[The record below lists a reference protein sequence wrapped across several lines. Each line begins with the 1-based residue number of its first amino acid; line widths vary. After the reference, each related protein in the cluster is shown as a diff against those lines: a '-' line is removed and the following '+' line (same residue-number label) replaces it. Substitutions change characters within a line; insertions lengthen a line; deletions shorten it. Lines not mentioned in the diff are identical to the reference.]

1 MATSICIDDSD
12 DFLNRLFKNTNIL
25 NTRLKIIKNNNTK
38 NNNTKNNNT
47 RQKKTRNN
55 TQKRNDQHLDLFW
68 LKTYVSEKTRE
79 IVDYNFDDF
88 LKLYNLYQQSTLQIN
103 IIENSIIQKSELDNT
118 LAKLPR
124 HFIWDENKVMIRESL
139 IDPTNNSCKYI
150 LVKYFFE
157 RFNGNIE
164 LYYKNNDS
172 LTNIIKVIKLFT
184 KIIGFYA
191 KYASIKKYFTKLP
204 NFKIFYTD
212 FNKCLPRKEQI
223 LGQEEINS
231 AFALENEIILY
242 RRQEILKIMIHELQ
256 HFYRFDFGGREMET
270 PTLKLRD
277 LLGKTYNLSVPTH
290 KINPTESYAE
300 TNATILNTIFS
311 IPSPLTKEKLASS
324 LSTEM
329 MFSIYQLGKLFN
341 FQNINNS
348 HHIYKTHKLTKTFKQ
363 NSFAFEYY
371 YLKSKLLFNYNGF
384 IGFINNIHIYNE
396 TENLKNSNLL
406 NLKFPRDLAHR
417 FNLFE
422 NFGNDLLINDQ
433 DFNND
438 FDKALNIVIK
448 SKQSDKNLRMTKLE
462 IPF

>member
-1 MATSICIDDSD
+1 MATSICIDDSEG
-12 DFLNRLFKNTNIL
+12 FLNRLFKNTNIL
-25 NTRLKIIKNNNTK
+25 NTRLNTAKNNTK
-38 NNNTKNNNT
+38 TKNNTK
-47 RQKKTRNN
+47 
-55 TQKRNDQHLDLFW
+55 KRNDQNLDLFW
-68 LKTYVSEKTRE
+68 LKRYVSEKTRE

-88 LKLYNLYQQSTLQIN
+88 VKLFNLYKQSASQIN
-103 IIENSIIQKSELDNT
+103 IIENSIIQKSELDNK

-124 HFIWDENKVMIRESL
+124 HFIWDENKIMISKSL
-139 IDPTNNSCKYI
+139 IEPTNNSCKYI

-164 LYYKNNDS
+164 LYYKNDDS
-172 LTNIIKVIKLFT
+172 LTNIIKVIKLCT
-184 KIIGFYA
+184 KIICFYA

-212 FNKCLPRKEQI
+212 FNKCLPRKDQI

-231 AFALENEIILY
+231 AFALENEIVLY
-242 RRQEILKIMIHELQ
+242 RRQEIFKIIIHELQ
-256 HFYRFDFGGREMET
+256 HFYRFDFGGKEMET

-277 LLGKTYNLSVPTH
+277 LLGKTYNLSVPSH

-311 IPSPLTKEKLASS
+311 ISSPLTKEKLTAS

-348 HHIYKTHKLTKTFKQ
+348 HHIYKTHKLTKTFTQ

-384 IGFINNIHIYNE
+384 MDFINNIHIYNQ
-396 TENLKNSNLL
+396 TENFKNSNLL
-406 NLKFPRDLAHR
+406 NLKFPRDLADR

-422 NFGNDLLINDQ
+422 NFGNELLINDS

-438 FDKALNIVIK
+438 FNKALNIVIK
-448 SKQSDKNLRMTKLE
+448 SKPSDKNLRMTKLE